1 MSRFGVRFRELKAR
15 KEGAFI
21 PFVVLGDPNAETS
34 FKIVK
39 TLINSGADALEL
51 GFAFSDP
58 IADGKTIQAAD
69 QRALAKGINTDKCFA
84 LIKKIRAYDKEIP
97 ISLLI
102 YYNLIMQR
110 GIDKFYADAKKAG
123 VDAVLAAD
131 CPLEEAK
138 PLLQAARKHK
148 IEQVFI
154 VSPVTT
160 KKRMQ
165 RILRNCSG
173 YVYIVSLLGVTG
185 ARQQLQKRTIQL
197 IKRTRHSTK
206 LPLCVGF
213 GISKP
218 GHVKQVLAAGAQ
230 GAIVGSAVVD
240 LIKRNLGNE
249 KRMLKAIAGFAAAV
263 KKATRF

>member
-1 MSRFGVRFRELKAR
+1 MSRFSERFRELKAR

-34 FKIVK
+34 FKIIK

-58 IADGKTIQAAD
+58 IADGKTIQEAD
-69 QRALAKGINTDKCFA
+69 QRALAKGMNTDKCFG
-84 LIKKIRAYDKEIP
+84 LIKKIRAFDKRIP

-102 YYNLIMQR
+102 YYNLVMQR
-110 GIDKFYADAKKAG
+110 GIEKFYADAKKAG
-123 VDAVLAAD
+123 VDALLAAD

-138 PLLQAARKHK
+138 PLLKASRKHG

-160 KKRMQ
+160 KKRMLK
-165 RILRNCSG
+165 ILRNCTG

-213 GISKP
+213 GISRSE
-218 GHVKQVLAAGAQ
+218 HARQVIAAGAQ
-230 GAIVGSAVVD
+230 GAIVGSAIVD
-240 LIKRNLGNE
+240 LIKRSLGNE
-249 KRMLKAIAGFAAAV
+249 RKMLKEIQKFAFSM